1 MSRNTCIKLVVS
13 CFTTLATCLSL
24 MVACSDDSETI
35 NVPESVLSIP
45 DNVGELSF
53 LPEGSSQQITI
64 EASNELVISPSVDY
78 VVVTVDTLEGNRK
91 RLNIFCRPNDT
102 NLKRYAEITLTEFG
116 RSETINISQGGATV
130 SSAMEICSRMTC
142 GINIGNTLEVP
153 GNGYGKASNETAWG
167 NPAVN
172 EEYIRGLKRL
182 GFNAVRIPCAWHSYS
197 TKKAPQYTIDPD
209 WMKRVTQVVDW
220 CIENDLYVVLNSHW
234 DEGWLENNISKAA
247 LEESIVAEQRA
258 LWSQIAV
265 NFRNYDEHLI
275 FAGCNEPGYNET
287 NDGTGLDEACLA
299 RLIRYEQVFID
310 AVRLTG
316 GNNATRCLVVQ
327 GPSTNIDKTVQSY
340 SVPTDEVRDRL
351 IVEVHYYDP
360 YNFCLMTEDTSW
372 GKVAWYWG
380 EKNHKEGSAHN
391 ATWGEEDYT
400 RSQFQKMQDSILSKG
415 LPVIIGEFSAQ
426 RQTAESRYDKSEE
439 FDTEL
444 HNASRKAYNQ
454 VVAYETRRHGCIP
467 FYWETGGDIN
477 RTDGTA
483 KNSYA
488 IEGLIEGVKAATFPY

>member
-1 MSRNTCIKLVVS
+1 M
-13 CFTTLATCLSL
+13 
-24 MVACSDDSETI
+24 
-35 NVPESVLSIP
+35 
-45 DNVGELSF
+45 
-53 LPEGSSQQITI
+53 
-64 EASNELVISPSVDY
+64 
-78 VVVTVDTLEGNRK
+78 
-91 RLNIFCRPNDT
+91 
-102 NLKRYAEITLTEFG
+102 
-116 RSETINISQGGATV
+116 
-130 SSAMEICSRMTC
+130 
-142 GINIGNTLEVP
+142 
-153 GNGYGKASNETAWG
+153 
-167 NPAVN
+167 
-172 EEYIRGLKRL
+172 
-182 GFNAVRIPCAWHSYS
+182 
-197 TKKAPQYTIDPD
+197 
-209 WMKRVTQVVDW
+209 
-220 CIENDLYVVLNSHW
+220 
-234 DEGWLENNISKAA
+234 
-247 LEESIVAEQRA
+247 
-258 LWSQIAV
+258 
-265 NFRNYDEHLI
+265 
-275 FAGCNEPGYNET
+275 
-287 NDGTGLDEACLA
+287 A

-360 YNFCLMTEDTSW
+360 YNFCLMTEDASW

-400 RSQFQKMQDSILSKG
+400 RSQFQKMQDSFLSKG

-467 FYWETGGDIN
+467 FYWETGADIN